1 MKNRANWLLP
11 VICFA
16 IFLLMILKADLVIA
30 GAYAGIEIC
39 LYTVFP
45 SLFPFI
51 FLSSLLTDAT
61 AGLSIPFLKP
71 LGRLCG
77 IPAGS
82 ESIFLAG
89 ILGGYP
95 AGAQAVAQQH
105 KAGHI
110 SSQQANHLL
119 RFCNNAGPAF
129 IFGIIGSILKDIRL
143 AFIIWIIHILSAIIT
158 GWLFANSTNTGKIKI
173 KMSSLDVVSTL
184 HRTVKTMA
192 KICGWVILFR
202 IIISILDC
210 YVLEYLPVN
219 IGTIVCGILELSNGC
234 IRLKNMDI
242 AYIFV
247 ASSLLLSF
255 GGICVWMQTASIIKP
270 LNLQHFCLGK
280 CVQSV
285 ISVLICFILS
295 PILFDCSYYIAI
307 IGCVLLSAYIGVMKK
322 SSSILKL
329 SRV

>member
-1 MKNRANWLLP
+1 MKKGALWLLP
-11 VICFA
+11 AICSA

-30 GAYAGIEIC
+30 GASIGIEIC

-51 FLSSLLTDAT
+51 LMASLLTDAA

-77 IPAGS
+77 IPAGA

-95 AGAQAVAQQH
+95 AGAQAVAQQY

-110 SSQQANHLL
+110 SLQQANHLL

-129 IFGIIGSILKDIRL
+129 IFGIIGSILRDIRL
-143 AFIIWIIHILSAIIT
+143 TFIIWIIHILSAIIT
-158 GWLFANSTNTGKIKI
+158 GWLFAGKYEKCRITQRK
-173 KMSSLDVVSTL
+173 SNFNVVSAL
-184 HRTVKTMA
+184 HKTVNTMA

-202 IIISILDC
+202 ILISILDY
-210 YVLEYLPVN
+210 YVLEHLPAN

-234 IRLKNMDI
+234 IRLENMDI
-242 AYIFV
+242 TYVFV
-247 ASSLLLSF
+247 VSSLLLSF

-280 CVQSV
+280 CVQSA
-285 ISVLICFILS
+285 ISVSICFILS
-295 PILFDCSYYIAI
+295 PLLFDCSYFVAI
-307 IGCVLLSAYIGVMKK
+307 IGGVLLSAYILVTKK
-322 SSSILKL
+322 SSSILKP
-329 SRV
+329 SHV

>member
-1 MKNRANWLLP
+1 MPA
-11 VICFA
+11 ICSA

-30 GAYAGIEIC
+30 GASAGIEIC
-39 LYTVFP
+39 LYTMFP

-51 FLSSLLTDAT
+51 LMASLLTDAA

-77 IPAGS
+77 IPAGA

-95 AGAQAVAQQH
+95 AGAQAVAQQY

-110 SSQQANHLL
+110 SLQQANHLL

-129 IFGIIGSILKDIRL
+129 IFGIIGSILRDIRL
-143 AFIIWIIHILSAIIT
+143 TFIVWIIHILSAIIT
-158 GWLFANSTNTGKIKI
+158 GWLFAGKYEKCRITQRK
-173 KMSSLDVVSTL
+173 SNFNVVSAL
-184 HRTVKTMA
+184 HKTVNTMA

-202 IIISILDC
+202 ILISILDY
-210 YVLEYLPVN
+210 YVLEHLPTN

-234 IRLKNMDI
+234 IRLENMDI
-242 AYIFV
+242 TYVFV
-247 ASSLLLSF
+247 VSSLLLSF

-270 LNLQHFCLGK
+270 LNLRHFCLGK
-280 CVQSV
+280 CVQSA
-285 ISVLICFILS
+285 ISVSICFILS
-295 PILFDCSYYIAI
+295 PLLFDCSYFGAI
-307 IGCVLLSAYIGVMKK
+307 IGGVLLSAYILVMKK
-322 SSSILKL
+322 SSSILKP
-329 SRV
+329 SHV

>member
-11 VICFA
+11 AICST

-30 GAYAGIEIC
+30 GAAIGIEIC
-39 LYTVFP
+39 IYTVFP

-51 FLSSLLTDAT
+51 FLSGLLTDAT
-61 AGLSIPFLKP
+61 AGLSISFLKP

-95 AGAQAVAQQH
+95 AGAQAVAQQY

-110 SSQQANHLL
+110 SLQQANHLL

-129 IFGIIGSILKDIRL
+129 IFGIIGSILRDIRL

-158 GWLFANSTNTGKIKI
+158 GWLFAGKYESCRISQLK
-173 KMSSLDVVSTL
+173 SNFNVVSAL
-184 HRTVKTMA
+184 HKTVQTMA

-202 IIISILDC
+202 ILISILDY
-210 YVLEYLPVN
+210 YVLEHLPAN
-219 IGTIVCGILELSNGC
+219 IGTIICGILELSNGC

-247 ASSLLLSF
+247 VSSLLLSF

-270 LNLQHFCLGK
+270 LNLLNFCLGK

-295 PILFDCSYYIAI
+295 PLLFDSSYYIAI